1 MARLVGV
8 VFLVTLLAS
17 LVACSPEA
25 ERGSQQTNG
34 DPQRGAANGETTAAP
49 ERTVART
56 VPEGETTAA
65 NGAAVSWDYVALGDS
80 LAAGVGASE
89 GYVERYATHLRSDTG
104 TRVEVNN
111 LGRSGQTSSELLH
124 ALRND
129 SSMREALTEAEV
141 VTFNIGINDLGHAG
155 RAYEDGTCGGEDDE
169 ACLRAAVETVK
180 RNWDDI
186 IDELLGLRST
196 ENTIIRTPG
205 LGYVPRVDET
215 FEPYVSEVNGHLAT
229 TTEDN
234 DIPYA
239 EIRLNEDML
248 PDGLHPDDSGTEV
261 IAERLRESGY
271 EPLSSR

>member
-1 MARLVGV
+1 MSRLVGV
-8 VFLVTLLAS
+8 VFLATLLAT
-17 LVACSPEA
+17 LAACSPES
-25 ERGSQQTNG
+25 ERGSQQVDE
-34 DPQRGAANGETTAAP
+34 DPQRANGETTAAP

-56 VPEGETTAA
+56 VPGGETTAA
-65 NGAAVSWDYVALGDS
+65 SGASVSWDYVALGDS
-80 LAAGVGASE
+80 LAAGVGARE
-89 GYVERYATHLRSDTG
+89 GYVERYADHLRSDTG
-104 TRVEVNN
+104 ARVEVTN

-129 SSMREALTEAEV
+129 SSMRETLTGAEV

-155 RAYEDGTCGGEDDE
+155 KAYEDGTCGGEDDE

-180 RNWDDI
+180 RNWEDI

-215 FEPYVSEVNGHLAT
+215 FEPYVSEVNGHIAT

-261 IAERLRESGY
+261 IAERLREPGY

>member
-8 VFLVTLLAS
+8 VFLATLLAS
-17 LVACSPEA
+17 LVACSPER
-25 ERGSQQTNG
+25 EGGQQQADEN
-34 DPQRGAANGETTAAP
+34 PQRANGRTTAAP
-49 ERTVART
+49 ERTAARA
-56 VPEGETTAA
+56 VPGGETTAA
-65 NGAAVSWDYVALGDS
+65 SGASISWDYVALGDS
-80 LAAGVGASE
+80 LAAGVGARE
-89 GYVERYATHLRSDTG
+89 DYVERYADHLRRDTG
-104 TRVEVNN
+104 ARVEVTN
-111 LGRSGQTSSELLH
+111 LGRSGQTSTELLH

-129 SSMREALTEAEV
+129 SSMREALTGAEV
-141 VTFNIGINDLGHAG
+141 VTFNIAINDLGYAG
-155 RAYEDGTCGGEDDE
+155 SAYEAGTCGGEDDE

-215 FEPYVSEVNGHLAT
+215 FKPYVSEVNRHIAT
-229 TTEDN
+229 TTEDH

-239 EIRLNEDML
+239 EVRLEEDML

-261 IAERLRESGY
+261 IAERLRGLGY